1 MRVNTRKSI
10 QSFFRAEADK
20 LKRKR
25 SALMWETLSI
35 GCYPHTQQ
43 EGDRQGKDPSG
54 VVMGCVQAEQRY
66 PFPLLCHE
74 YMYVYVRKSEGDSVF
89 LWLLPPYLGQALDRN
104 TEEFSITTF
113 LFCGRV
119 PYGRPSATSTLQ
131 VYPDIH
137 NFRVVSGG
145 NLLFIVMM
153 SISGCACLE
162 RRAYSAHCR

>member
-89 LWLLPPYLGQALDRN
+89 LWLLPPYLGQALDQHGTQVAKN
-104 TEEFSITTF
+104 YYLSF
-113 LFCGRV
+113 LWAR
-119 PYGRPSATSTLQ
+119 ASTLQ

-137 NFRVVSGG
+137 NFRVCPAGIYFLS
-145 NLLFIVMM
+145 
-153 SISGCACLE
+153 S
-162 RRAYSAHCR
+162 

>member
-43 EGDRQGKDPSG
+43 EGDMQGKDPSG

-89 LWLLPPYLGQALDRN
+89 LWLLPPYLGQALDQHG
-104 TEEFSITTF
+104 T
-113 LFCGRV
+113 
-119 PYGRPSATSTLQ
+119 Q
-131 VYPDIH
+131 VAKNYI
-137 NFRVVSGG
+137 
-145 NLLFIVMM
+145 
-153 SISGCACLE
+153 
-162 RRAYSAHCR
+162 